1 VEEQFYLLWP
11 ALVLLLSRR
20 TLLRVTVGL
29 VLATALLRIVL
40 VLHHASSTAIYV
52 LLPTRMD
59 SLAMGGLLAVLA
71 RTPGAWERIR
81 RWALPVGLATAA
93 VICALIYR
101 QGLLYSQSRLT
112 QTVGYSSLAVLA
124 GATIVGAVS
133 APAGTIA
140 AWFWTHPVLRFFGR
154 YSYVLYVW
162 HHLAIPMLR
171 QYFLP
176 DDKLPM
182 IGDSHVPGYVL
193 FTVLALVVSVGISLL
208 SWHLLEQP
216 FLRLKRYVPY
226 H

>member
-1 VEEQFYLLWP
+1 V
-11 ALVLLLSRR
+11 
-20 TLLRVTVGL
+20 
-29 VLATALLRIVL
+29 
-40 VLHHASSTAIYV
+40 
-52 LLPTRMD
+52 
-59 SLAMGGLLAVLA
+59 
-71 RTPGAWERIR
+71 
-81 RWALPVGLATAA
+81 TAA
-93 VICALIYR
+93 IICALTYR

-140 AWFWTHPVLRFFGR
+140 AWFWTHPGLRFFGR
-154 YSYVLYVW
+154 YSYGLYVW

-171 QYFLP
+171 QYVLP

-182 IGDSHVPGYVL
+182 VGDSHVPGYAL
-193 FTVLALVVSVGISLL
+193 FAALALVVSLGISLL

-226 H
+226 C